1 MVLTCFALLM
11 PAFSLEQAAAVL
23 SLYLVSPAQRSPT
36 IASTSEDADAIRSFG
51 GVFEPR

>member
-11 PAFSLEQAAAVL
+11 PAFSLVKAAAVL
-23 SLYLVSPAQRSPT
+23 TLYLVSPSQRSPT
-36 IASTSEDADAIRSFG
+36 IASKDAIRSFG